1 MEHIT
6 ELVAVVSMFL
16 GLPTILAAWSLG
28 RKYLTL
34 VERRED
40 TRRQELAL
48 AERRIVL
55 EERERELEIYKL
67 EMEIRRIEG
76 DFKEDLESRIEGDSG
91 EIESF
96 KNRQLS

>member
-1 MEHIT
+1 MENIT
-6 ELVAVVSMFL
+6 ELVAVVSLFL
-16 GLPTILAAWSLG
+16 GLPTIVAAWSLG

-40 TRRQELAL
+40 TRRQELAI

-67 EMEIRRIEG
+67 EIEIRRLEG
-76 DFKEDLESRIEGDSG
+76 ETEDVESL
-91 EIESF
+91 
-96 KNRQLS
+96 KNRQLP